1 MLLLGVSA
9 RVFPER
15 IVFESKDWVK
25 KTCPHQGMQ
34 MGMDLWGLQTEQ
46 KGRGRVSFCFCFSS
60 LLELV
65 YFIILC
71 PQTLEPLVVRLRLN
85 YTTSFPGSLTYRW
98 QIVTYLSLYNCVS
111 HSHTK
116 SHISVSMCVSG
127 LLGRVRL
134 YATHRA
140 VVRLVFSVRGIL
152 QTRILEWIA
161 MPYSNLYL

>member
-1 MLLLGVSA
+1 MLLLGVSV

-15 IVFESKDWVK
+15 MVFESEDWVK

-34 MGMDLWGLQTEQ
+34 VGMNLWGLQTEQ
-46 KGRGRVSFCFCFSS
+46 KGRGRVSFFS

-65 YFIILC
+65 YFFSFC
-71 PQTLEPLVVRLRLN
+71 PQTLEPLVLRLRLN

-98 QIVTYLSLYNCVS
+98 QIATYLSLYNCVS

-116 SHISVSMCVSG
+116 SSHISVSVCVCES
-127 LLGRVRL
+127 LNRVWF
-134 YATHRA
+134 YATPRA
-140 VVRLVFSVRGIL
+140 GAHLVFSVHGFL
-152 QTRILEWIA
+152 QARILEWIA